1 MTLQQLYCFESI
13 ARNLSF
19 SKASSELFISQ
30 PAVTHHLRN
39 LEKELNVTL
48 IIRDKHSV
56 ILTEAGTRFLL
67 EVNDI
72 LAQLETAKQTIQGTP
87 SCLNICILDLKIPL
101 ISTGFTKYFPV
112 FMNCTGMYV
121 SSVPM
126 SLSKR
131 PPFI

>member
-72 LAQLETAKQTIQGTP
+72 LAQLETAKQTIQGNSQLPEYMHIGFENTV
-87 SCLNICILDLKIPL
+87 NIHRL
-101 ISTGFTKYFPV
+101 YE
-112 FMNCTGMYV
+112 
-121 SSVPM
+121 
-126 SLSKR
+126 
-131 PPFI
+131 